1 MSRSNR
7 TTSKTGL
14 TMEPPCSPCSS
25 PAGRRKSVAL
35 RAGSFD
41 EQQLQRQTELASRGG
56 QPGTAT
62 SSHHS
67 SPKFFR
73 TQSFGDR
80 LLGSSPRFGKSK
92 KMFPSITG
100 PKSCSSVGLIS
111 TPESTSPVRGT
122 VNGSAPAA
130 TRRKPSEVPD
140 PLEAYREELR
150 QLRQLQQERFRSRSS
165 SISIER
171 WHESATGTHSTSAT
185 ELISRRGV
193 FSRRHYGSVDQ
204 LPQSEIDGLDPNCR
218 RFRLENGESLA
229 EKDEVFGSPSIP
241 ILENPEHQTRW
252 YFKYFLGKLHQNY
265 VGMDSE
271 KNPYFLSIVSQ
282 DSGSKCMPLYRVM
295 LFRKQG
301 AQKLA
306 LPYNPQQKLTVK
318 QILSNFTLMD
328 SNKSPKEIFSADIQ
342 KDLLLLEEQE
352 GSVNFK
358 FGVVYMKAGQ
368 KLDDEMLSNETGSA
382 DFDDFLALLGEKIRL
397 KDWERYRGGLDV
409 KGDMTGRYSTYTLYE
424 GHEIM
429 FHVSTLLP
437 FSRDNRQQVERKRHI
452 GNDIV
457 NIVFIDEAATGEDTE
472 FIPNNVKSQFTH
484 VFAVVTRRGTRYRL
498 AVYCDETVPP
508 FGPTLPNPP
517 EFEDPAVFRD
527 FLLVKLINGEKATFQ
542 TPTFAR
548 KRERTLE
555 MLIKD
560 LYEEYVHDNKMNML
574 NRRAF
579 SEVLYDAP
587 RTSKLKEDARQV
599 EFVRIGQAL
608 KLEAIVRGDAP
619 TSIASAG
626 TVFKRPPWEP
636 HCFYPTFQPRN
647 DLVGDSWGQDQ
658 LFLAS
663 DEGTYLIKED
673 QTHRVVFDKTLCVKQ
688 MNVVEDH
695 GIMLVRGGSA
705 VQKDGHRI
713 HVFRLNEFT
722 DDRVVQRSRV
732 DVKERRIEK
741 TRGCHMYAISRA
753 GEAHLRMAVAVGR
766 KLLIYQWK
774 HTAAWTSWCPNSDND
789 TVDGFLFLKEIHLHD
804 SPTIMTVLEGS
815 CPNAGLLICVGYRHH
830 FEIVSEL
837 TGHATKLHETDTLKR
852 SQTHLVAALD
862 LYDGQDTEL
871 LLCYN
876 HTCHFQKLSEE
887 CNNSTEFDFQFNT
900 PPSSVV
906 CAFPYIIAFTP
917 DTMEIRLLVNGNL
930 VHTVTMAELQ
940 LITSKKDIFFVT
952 TAPEFIPKGAKLR
965 GLDAEDHE
973 QMNKPRIEESR
984 VAPEDDAS
992 TSPGR
997 SRLSSDEENS
1007 AGAPTTEQDSAD
1019 TPSGAGGL
1027 ATPQIQ
1033 RAKSLQNPKSAETE
1047 PNKPKEVTLSVDDLK
1062 RPISKSNS
1070 YGEAGSSFSI
1080 PTTTCSKDL
1089 AKHFGAQ
1096 PLPNTKDLCRH
1107 FGEASVPPNS
1117 PRNSTIVKGTSP
1129 SSPTR
1134 KSFIRQPTLNLG
1146 KSQQTEGETSPSN
1159 GATNGKPLRVY
1170 RIPLT
1175 NLTGTHVQSHHYHY
1189 PSNDPAKKP
1198 IAIATKMHPSAAIAA
1213 AVITRPSE
1221 SAQERVR
1228 QLQCSNEED
1237 EDGLSPSDETPHG
1250 QLAAEGAEQVEVPA
1264 ALSIFDQIQQ
1274 DLQELSMKDK
1284 GEQDEL
1290 RSSVLT
1296 PL

>member
-1 MSRSNR
+1 MEKPSSSQSPSPPSVQSSPSSTSITAASAAVAKSPLESSSAAPTVSTATSTAGVHQPAQATSLSPRRRARLQRSERLQSEN
-7 TTSKTGL
+7 SQ
-14 TMEPPCSPCSS
+14 SS
-25 PAGRRKSVAL
+25 PASSSAATYPAWEAL
-35 RAGSFD
+35 IRDSFG
-41 EQQLQRQTELASRGG
+41 QIVWPIRITSWEL
-56 QPGTAT
+56 T
-62 SSHHS
+62 SSN
-67 SPKFFR
+67 
-73 TQSFGDR
+73 T
-80 LLGSSPRFGKSK
+80 
-92 KMFPSITG
+92 
-100 PKSCSSVGLIS
+100 
-111 TPESTSPVRGT
+111 
-122 VNGSAPAA
+122 
-130 TRRKPSEVPD
+130 
-140 PLEAYREELR
+140 
-150 QLRQLQQERFRSRSS
+150 
-165 SISIER
+165 
-171 WHESATGTHSTSAT
+171 STSAT

-229 EKDEVFGSPSIP
+229 EKDEVFGSPSTP

-265 VGMDSE
+265 VGIDSE

-295 LFRKQG
+295 VFRKQG

-318 QILSNFTLMD
+318 QILSNFALMD
-328 SNKSPKEIFSADIQ
+328 ASKSPKEVFSADIQ

-368 KLDDEMLSNETGSA
+368 KMDDEMLSNEYGSA
-382 DFDDFLALLGEKIRL
+382 DFDDFLALLGEKVRL

-409 KGDMTGRYSTYTLYE
+409 KGDMTGKYSIYTLYE

-457 NIVFIDEAATGEDTE
+457 NIIFVDEGPNGEEPE
-472 FIPNNVKSQFTH
+472 FNPNNIKSQFTH
-484 VFAVVTRRGTRYRL
+484 VFAVVTKRSRKYRIS
-498 AVYCDETVPP
+498 VYCDETVPP

-636 HCFYPTFQPRN
+636 QCFYPTFTPRN

-673 QTHRVVFDKTLCVKQ
+673 QTHRIVFDRTLAVKQ
-688 MNVVEDH
+688 LSVIEDH

-705 VQKDGHRI
+705 LQKDGHRV
-713 HVFRLNEFT
+713 HVFRLNEFSE
-722 DDRVVQRSRV
+722 DRLGQRSRI
-732 DVKERRIEK
+732 DVKDRRIDK
-741 TRGCHMYAISRA
+741 TRGCHLFAISRA

-766 KLLIYQWK
+766 KLLIFQWK

-789 TVDGFLFLKEIHLHD
+789 TVDGFIFLKEITLHEA
-804 SPTIMTVLEGS
+804 PMIMTILEGS
-815 CPNAGLLICVGYRHH
+815 CPNSGLLICVGYKYS
-830 FEIVSEL
+830 FEIVSEA
-837 TGHATKLHETDTLKR
+837 TGHATKLHEADTRK
-852 SQTHLVAALD
+852 QTAVHLVAALD

-887 CNNSTEFDFQFNT
+887 CSSSSEFDFQFNT
-900 PPSSVV
+900 PPTSVV

-917 DTMEIRLLVNGNL
+917 DSMEIRLLVNGNL
-930 VHTVTMAELQ
+930 VHTVMMAELQ
-940 LITSKKDIFFVT
+940 LITSKKDIYFVT

-965 GLDAEDHE
+965 GPDSEDHE
-973 QMNKPRIEESR
+973 LIKPRIEESK
-984 VAPEDDAS
+984 VAPDDDSS

-997 SRLSSDEENS
+997 SRLSSDEDNN
-1007 AGAPTTEQDSAD
+1007 GAQSLDGQDSGSTD
-1019 TPSGAGGL
+1019 SKNSELT
-1027 ATPQIQ
+1027 TPQIQ
-1033 RAKSLQNPKSAETE
+1033 RALQTPKPEGD
-1047 PNKPKEVTLSVDDLK
+1047 KPKESTLSTEDIK

-1096 PLPNTKDLCRH
+1096 PQPNTKNLCKH
-1107 FGEASVPPNS
+1107 FGEPSVPPNS
-1117 PRNSTIVKGTSP
+1117 PQNNTIIKGSSP

-1134 KSFIRQPTLNLG
+1134 KSFIRQPTLNLN
-1146 KSQQTEGETSPSN
+1146 KAQPTDSETSPSN
-1159 GATNGKPLRVY
+1159 GNTSKPLRIY

-1175 NLTGTHVQSHHYHY
+1175 NLTGTHIQSHHYHY
-1189 PSNDPAKKP
+1189 PSTDPSKEP
-1198 IAIATKMHPSAAIAA
+1198 TAIATKMQPCKPTDPSTALSSSHEE
-1213 AVITRPSE
+1213 VEEVEGPGRS
-1221 SAQERVR
+1221 SS
-1228 QLQCSNEED
+1228 CEED
-1237 EDGLSPSDETPHG
+1237 PNPK
-1250 QLAAEGAEQVEVPA
+1250 
-1264 ALSIFDQIQQ
+1264 LSIFDQIQQ

-1284 GEQDEL
+1284 ADAGQEEAEL

>member
-1 MSRSNR
+1 MASGS
-7 TTSKTGL
+7 
-14 TMEPPCSPCSS
+14 ESS
-25 PAGRRKSVAL
+25 PVPSLLSPTGTAL
-35 RAGSFD
+35 SAGSYATR
-41 EQQLQRQTELASRGG
+41 QQLSANGGGIAVQPAQPVAVTAGNPPNGPAGTGQQSSLSPRRRARLQRSERLQSDHS
-56 QPGTAT
+56 Q
-62 SSHHS
+62 SSQSPSYS
-67 SPKFFR
+67 SWEALIR
-73 TQSFGDR
+73 DSFGQIVWPIRITSWEMVQSDR
-80 LLGSSPRFGKSK
+80 MGG
-92 KMFPSITG
+92 G
-100 PKSCSSVGLIS
+100 G
-111 TPESTSPVRGT
+111 
-122 VNGSAPAA
+122 AA
-130 TRRKPSEVPD
+130 TGAGGFMAGGRNASYHAPD
-140 PLEAYREELR
+140 YVA
-150 QLRQLQQERFRSRSS
+150 
-165 SISIER
+165 
-171 WHESATGTHSTSAT
+171 ASTSAT

-271 KNPYFLSIVSQ
+271 KSPYFLSIVSQ

-328 SNKSPKEIFSADIQ
+328 SNKSPKEIFAADIQ

-368 KLDDEMLSNETGSA
+368 KLDDEMLSNETGSPE
-382 DFDDFLALLGEKIRL
+382 FDDFLTLLGEKIRL

-409 KGDMTGRYSTYTLYE
+409 KGDMTGKYSIYTLYE

-457 NIVFIDEAATGEDTE
+457 NIIFIDEASSGEETE

-484 VFAVVTRRGTRYRL
+484 VFAVVTKRGTRYRL

-647 DLVGDSWGQDQ
+647 ELVGDSWGQDQ

-673 QTHRVVFDKTLCVKQ
+673 QTHRVVFDKTLCVRQ
-688 MNVVEDH
+688 LNVVEDH

-705 VQKDGHRI
+705 MQKDGHRI

-722 DDRVVQRSRV
+722 DDRLVQRSRV

-741 TRGCHMYAISRA
+741 TRGCHLYAISRA

-789 TVDGFLFLKEIHLHD
+789 TVEGFLFLKEIHLHD
-804 SPTIMTVLEGS
+804 SPTIMTILEGS

-837 TGHATKLHETDTLKR
+837 TGHGTKLHETDTTKR
-852 SQTHLVAALD
+852 TQTHLVAALD

-984 VAPEDDAS
+984 VVPEDDAS
-992 TSPGR
+992 TSPAR
-997 SRLSSDEENS
+997 SRLSSDEDNS
-1007 AGAPTTEQDSAD
+1007 GGAPSTAESDPNGAE
-1019 TPSGAGGL
+1019 SGGGQL
-1027 ATPQIQ
+1027 TTPQIQ
-1033 RAKSLQNPKSAETE
+1033 RAKSLQNPNPAGE
-1047 PNKPKEVTLSVDDLK
+1047 PAKPKEVSLSVDELK
-1062 RPISKSNS
+1062 RPIAKSNS
-1070 YGEAGSSFSI
+1070 YGEAGTSFSI

-1146 KSQQTEGETSPSN
+1146 KAQTSEGETSPSN
-1159 GATNGKPLRVY
+1159 GSASSSKPLRVY

-1198 IAIATKMHPSAAIAA
+1198 VAIATKMHPSAAIAA
-1213 AVITRPSE
+1213 AVVTRPSE

-1228 QLQCSNEED
+1228 QLQSSNEED
-1237 EDGLSPSDETPHG
+1237 EEGLSPSDESRG
-1250 QLAAEGAEQVEVPA
+1250 ELAGAAEVAPVPP

-1284 GEQDEL
+1284 HEQGEL
-1290 RSSVLT
+1290 CSSVLT

>member
-1 MSRSNR
+1 MNEL
-7 TTSKTGL
+7 L
-14 TMEPPCSPCSS
+14 T
-25 PAGRRKSVAL
+25 
-35 RAGSFD
+35 
-41 EQQLQRQTELASRGG
+41 
-56 QPGTAT
+56 
-62 SSHHS
+62 
-67 SPKFFR
+67 
-73 TQSFGDR
+73 
-80 LLGSSPRFGKSK
+80 
-92 KMFPSITG
+92 
-100 PKSCSSVGLIS
+100 
-111 TPESTSPVRGT
+111 
-122 VNGSAPAA
+122 
-130 TRRKPSEVPD
+130 
-140 PLEAYREELR
+140 
-150 QLRQLQQERFRSRSS
+150 
-165 SISIER
+165 
-171 WHESATGTHSTSAT
+171 
-185 ELISRRGV
+185 
-193 FSRRHYGSVDQ
+193 VDQ
-204 LPQSEIDGLDPNCR
+204 HASAALVAPSAEIQHPLPQSEIDGLDPNCR

-271 KNPYFLSIVSQ
+271 KSPYFLSIVSQ

-318 QILSNFTLMD
+318 QILANFALMD
-328 SNKSPKEIFSADIQ
+328 ASKSPKEIFSADIQ

-368 KLDDEMLSNETGSA
+368 KLDDEMLSNESGSEA
-382 DFDDFLALLGEKIRL
+382 FDDFLSLLGERIRL

-409 KGDMTGRYSTYTLYE
+409 KGDMTGKYSIYTLYE

-457 NIVFIDEAATGEDTE
+457 NIVFIDEGSSGEETE

-484 VFAVVTRRGTRYRL
+484 VFAVVTKRGTRYRL

-636 HCFYPTFQPRN
+636 QCFYPTFQPRN

-663 DEGTYLIKED
+663 DEADERGRGSRHY
-673 QTHRVVFDKTLCVKQ
+673 CW
-688 MNVVEDH
+688 
-695 GIMLVRGGSA
+695 VRGGSA

-722 DDRVVQRSRV
+722 DDRLVQRSRV

-741 TRGCHMYAISRA
+741 TRGCHLYAISRA

-789 TVDGFLFLKEIHLHD
+789 TVEGFLFLKEIHLHD
-804 SPTIMTVLEGS
+804 SPTIMTILEGS

-900 PPSSVV
+900 PPTSVV

-973 QMNKPRIEESR
+973 QMNRPRIEESR
-984 VAPEDDAS
+984 VAPEDDPAS

-997 SRLSSDEENS
+997 SRLSSDEDNS
-1007 AGAPTTEQDSAD
+1007 TGASPNAPSDVEQAGESGKDL
-1019 TPSGAGGL
+1019 TPAGSGPVGL
-1027 ATPQIQ
+1027 VTPQIQ
-1033 RAKSLQNPKSAETE
+1033 RAKSLQNPKSESDTVGG
-1047 PNKPKEVTLSVDDLK
+1047 KPKEVTLSVDDLK

-1070 YGEAGSSFSI
+1070 YGEAGTSFSI

-1146 KSQQTEGETSPSN
+1146 KSQPNDGETSPSN
-1159 GATNGKPLRVY
+1159 GGSANKPLRVY

-1198 IAIATKMHPSAAIAA
+1198 TAIATKMHPSAAIAA
-1213 AVITRPSE
+1213 AVVTRPSE

-1228 QLQCSNEED
+1228 QLQSSNEED
-1237 EDGLSPSDETPHG
+1237 EDAISPCDEVQSGGH
-1250 QLAAEGAEQVEVPA
+1250 AEAIVPGSVPA
-1264 ALSIFDQIQQ
+1264 AMSIFDQIQQ

-1284 GEQDEL
+1284 LESEEL
-1290 RSSVLT
+1290 CNSVLT
-1296 PL
+1296 QL